1 MSLLSLFVSGILAVA
16 PAAPAP
22 YPALAAEAPLSTAKE
37 EGVKPVD
44 RVLPRKV
51 LVFSK
56 TAGFRHDSIPAG
68 IVAIKKLGAA
78 NKFEVEATED
88 SKLFTAEKLAEFGC
102 VIFLSTTM
110 DVLNDEQQKAFEG
123 FIQSGGGYVGIH
135 AATDTEYTWP
145 WYTRLVGG
153 QFASH
158 PKQQKAAIDKCECG
172 KTHPSTDFLPDRWER
187 FDEWYNFKKL
197 NPDTKKL
204 LNLDETSYKDGKMG
218 KDHPVAWCHDFDGG
232 RAWYT
237 ALGHTKESYSEELF
251 LKHVTEGIFWAGR
264 MKKN

>member
-1 MSLLSLFVSGILAVA
+1 MSLLSPFISGILAVA

-22 YPALAAEAPLSTAKE
+22 SPALAAEAPLSTKE

-56 TAGFRHDSIPAG
+56 TAGFRHDSIPNG

-158 PKQQKAAIDKCECG
+158 PKQQKAAIDLLPAGEK
-172 KTHPSTDFLPDRWER
+172 HPSTSFLPKRWER
-187 FDEWYNFKKL
+187 FDEWYNFKNL
-197 NPDTKKL
+197 NPTTSKL

-237 ALGHTKESYSEELF
+237 ALGHTKQSYEEELF
-251 LKHVTEGIFWAGR
+251 LKHITEGILWSGR
-264 MKKN
+264 MKKD